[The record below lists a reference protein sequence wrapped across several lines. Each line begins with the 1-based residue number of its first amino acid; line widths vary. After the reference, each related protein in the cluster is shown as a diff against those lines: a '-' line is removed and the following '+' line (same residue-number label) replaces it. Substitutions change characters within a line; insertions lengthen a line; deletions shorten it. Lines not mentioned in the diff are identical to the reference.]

1 MGFQIGVTL
10 VSTTGMVGNLRVDMA
25 LVINKGTMISE
36 PDRPVLALNFLQ

>member
-10 VSTTGMVGNLRVDMA
+10 VSTRGMVGKSEYGIGGDQC
-25 LVINKGTMISE
+25 TMISE